1 MIIKNFIKA
10 ARLRT
15 LPLSISGII
24 LGGFLAMSDGLFN
37 GVIFSL
43 ALITTIGFQVISNF
57 ANDYGDGV
65 KGTDAIRIGE
75 ERMVSSGKIS
85 PMQMKKA
92 IMISVILT
100 IIFALFLIYES
111 FGLSNFGYSVLFFI
125 LGIVSV
131 VAAIKYTVGNLA
143 YGYSGFGDVFVFL
156 FFGLLSVLGSYF
168 LFTKEIYFL
177 LALPA
182 ISIGLLSTA
191 VLNLNNMRDYQND
204 KISAYQTL
212 FTCMLTISKLGAPI
226 APFYM
231 DRLYLDLIQHTGK
244 EAFKSV
250 NLADFPKANT
260 VMIDKALES
269 KMALAQMI
277 SSLVLSLRATEK
289 IKVRQ
294 PLQKI
299 MIPVASAEQK
309 EEILAISDLIK
320 HEVNIKEIEL
330 LEDASDILVKQ
341 IKPNFKVLGPRFGK
355 DMRFV
360 ATAVQ
365 NLDADAIK
373 EIEKQG
379 HLEVEINGKF
389 STLELSDVE
398 ITSQDIE
405 GWLVAN
411 QGAVTVALDV
421 TITESLREEGI
432 ARELV
437 NRIQNLRKDS
447 GFELTDHIDVFL
459 VHETSM
465 HKAIQTN
472 LDYIKVETLTH
483 TLHEVNQLDEGI
495 EIDFDD
501 ISTKLFIKKHN

>member
-85 PMQMKKA
+85 PKQMKKA

-204 KISAYQTL
+204 KKSTKNTIVVKIGLKAAKRYHYILLLLSFISALSYVVITFTKTVQFIFLLAYIPLVIHAL
-212 FTCMLTISKLGAPI
+212 FV
-226 APFYM
+226 Y
-231 DRLYLDLIQHTGK
+231 
-244 EAFKSV
+244 
-250 NLADFPKANT
+250 NN
-260 VMIDKALES
+260 
-269 KMALAQMI
+269 
-277 SSLVLSLRATEK
+277 
-289 IKVRQ
+289 
-294 PLQKI
+294 
-299 MIPVASAEQK
+299 K
-309 EEILAISDLIK
+309 EEL
-320 HEVNIKEIEL
+320 
-330 LEDASDILVKQ
+330 
-341 IKPNFKVLGPRFGK
+341 R
-355 DMRFV
+355 
-360 ATAVQ
+360 
-365 NLDADAIK
+365 LDA
-373 EIEKQG
+373 
-379 HLEVEINGKF
+379 
-389 STLELSDVE
+389 ELKK
-398 ITSQDIE
+398 
-405 GWLVAN
+405 
-411 QGAVTVALDV
+411 VALSTFLFSV
-421 TITESLREEGI
+421 LLG
-432 ARELV
+432 LG
-437 NRIQNLRKDS
+437 Q
-447 GFELTDHIDVFL
+447 VF
-459 VHETSM
+459 
-465 HKAIQTN
+465 
-472 LDYIKVETLTH
+472 
-483 TLHEVNQLDEGI
+483 
-495 EIDFDD
+495 
-501 ISTKLFIKKHN
+501 